1 MIDREGVTCESGIN
15 RKDREVFYL
24 DWKRNEINKNVIKT
38 NRNVSRHSFSGG
50 CFLFRQGAGGKE
62 RNMNANHIKAV
73 FSAAFGFL
81 TSLLGILAIPVVL
94 MVSCNVIDYITGLMA
109 SDRRGQE
116 ITSYKGLR
124 GIRKKVCMW
133 LLVVVGAIIDQLLL
147 YASATVGIGLPFTFL
162 VACIVALW
170 IICNEIISIL
180 ENIKDM
186 GVPIP
191 SFLTPLIRNIK
202 SQVEA
207 MGEQQTGDTE
217 ENDREGE

>member
-1 MIDREGVTCESGIN
+1 
-15 RKDREVFYL
+15 
-24 DWKRNEINKNVIKT
+24 
-38 NRNVSRHSFSGG
+38 
-50 CFLFRQGAGGKE
+50 
-62 RNMNANHIKAV
+62 MNANHIKAV

-147 YASATVGIGLPFTFL
+147 YASSTVGIELPFTFL

-191 SFLTPLIRNIK
+191 AFLTPLIQNIK
-202 SQVEA
+202 SQVES
-207 MGEQQTGDTE
+207 MGEQQAGNIDE
-217 ENDREGE
+217 KDKEDE